1 MAKRAL
7 KAVFLLGLILGM
19 GSVVLA
25 DGGGPVPNCNPDVQL
40 CGPR

>member
-25 DGGGPVPNCNPDVQL
+25 DGGQPVPTCDPEVQV

>member
-7 KAVFLLGLILGM
+7 KAVFLLGLVLGM

-25 DGGGPVPNCNPDVQL
+25 DGGPPPVCDPELQK